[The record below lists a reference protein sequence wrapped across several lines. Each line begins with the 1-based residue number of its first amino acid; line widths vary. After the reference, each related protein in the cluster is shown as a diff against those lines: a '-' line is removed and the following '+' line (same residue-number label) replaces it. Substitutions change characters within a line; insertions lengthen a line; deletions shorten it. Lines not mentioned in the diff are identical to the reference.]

1 MRPALTIVIP
11 TLNAARHLG
20 ATLAAVAGTAAVVGT
35 PAAGPAIEVV
45 VVDGGSTDDTV
56 TTAHRAGAR
65 VIQERAGR
73 GAQLAAGAA
82 AATCGSATA
91 GGDWLLFL
99 HADTVPAPGWA
110 QAVGAFM
117 ADPANRERAATF
129 RYRLDDAAPRAR
141 RLEALVAWRCRVLGL
156 PFGDQGLLIRR
167 DFYRAL
173 GGFRP
178 EPLME
183 DVDLIRRIG
192 RKRLV
197 MLDCP
202 ATTSAARYARE
213 GYVLRPTRN
222 LLCLALYFLGLP
234 SRWLARLYG

>member
-1 MRPALTIVIP
+1 MPPTLTIVIP

-20 ATLAAVAGTAAVVGT
+20 ATLAAVAETAAVAGT
-35 PAAGPAIEVV
+35 PAASPASDVV
-45 VVDGGSTDDTV
+45 VADGGSTDATV
-56 TTAHRAGAR
+56 AIAHQAGAR
-65 VIQERAGR
+65 VIRERAGR

-82 AATCGSATA
+82 AA

-129 RYRLDDAAPRAR
+129 RYRLDDTAPRAR

-192 RKRLV
+192 RKRLA